1 MKSYASENDLFL
13 FSALWIVTRKTGNT
27 GAEKLYGRAN
37 IPSYSIHALYK
48 PLHGD
53 LMKSY
58 AIAKTNIIASDNIF
72 VVCFLDV
79 MYFVVCPKRDV
90 MYFVV
95 CPKRDVNTW
104 IISTSSVGVSD

>member
-1 MKSYASENDLFL
+1 LAENEAASQAASAHLMKSYASENDLFL

-58 AIAKTNIIASDNIF
+58 AIAKTNIIASDNK
-72 VVCFLDV
+72 L
-79 MYFVVCPKRDV
+79 
-90 MYFVV
+90 
-95 CPKRDVNTW
+95 
-104 IISTSSVGVSD
+104 GEGSDKNECG